1 MSDTAREHRHPHPQL
16 VAAPYLEFDVAR
28 ALEQLHR
35 EAGWHSGQN
44 ATTLVKYDGLR
55 IVVILDS
62 LSQSAAARAAA
73 RARTA

>member
-28 ALEQLHR
+28 
-35 EAGWHSGQN
+35 HSGQN